1 MVYSIILTC
10 SILSGHTSYNKNV
23 LLMNYMDN
31 MNNMNNI
38 PFKELEENNKKEI
51 KNEKKI
57 KNEYDKINYKNQ
69 KNYFIKHIM
78 INRKLKLFH

>member
-10 SILSGHTSYNKNV
+10 SILSGHTSYNKNI

-31 MNNMNNI
+31 INNI
-38 PFKELEENNKKEI
+38 PFKELQENKKEENNKKEI
-51 KNEKKI
+51 KK
-57 KNEYDKINYKNQ
+57 EYNKINFNDR

-78 INRKLKLFH
+78 INRKLKLFHY

>member
-23 LLMNYMDN
+23 LLMNYMD
-31 MNNMNNI
+31 NI